1 MRNFRSCRSP
11 VTPAASRSEVNCFAF
26 LDGGRENS
34 TNADRSSRRFRV
46 DGMTVRLTRRE
57 RLVCRALL
65 LIVALFVGQRY
76 VGILGYRDFL
86 EFRAAG
92 RHELGHGLWF
102 GSIVRGDDLALLIQ
116 EAPPTRVSQL
126 EKWTWATYH
135 SQPGADG
142 EQTYLN
148 LTAYDGKLVEA
159 YLTGK
164 GFTGRLFVALTDD
177 EYRDLNRVLQQ
188 DYQRRARGPG
198 PETDVNP

>member
-1 MRNFRSCRSP
+1 M
-11 VTPAASRSEVNCFAF
+11 VNCFAF
-26 LDGGRENS
+26 FAGGRENGS
-34 TNADRSSRRFRV
+34 EADHLIRHFWV

-57 RLVCRALL
+57 RWICGSLL
-65 LIVALFVGQRY
+65 LIVAIFVGQRY

-92 RHELGHGLWF
+92 QHELGHGLWF
-102 GSIVRGDDLALLIQ
+102 GTIVRGDDLESLIH

-135 SQPGADG
+135 SQPNADG

-148 LTAYDGKLVEA
+148 LTAHDGKLVEA

-164 GFTGRLFVALTDD
+164 GFTGRSFVALTDE

-188 DYQRRARGPG
+188 DYQRRSRGPG
-198 PETDVNP
+198 PEIDINP